1 MNYDDLSD
9 ELKAKVGEAKSA
21 NELLALAAQEGI
33 ELSDEQLEMVSG
45 GVEWSGSGSGSNCSS
60 QFMHG

>member
-9 ELKAKVGEAKSA
+9 ELKAKVGEAKSV

-45 GVEWSGSGSGSNCSS
+45 GVEWSGSGSGSSCSS
-60 QFMHG
+60 QFIHG

>member
-9 ELKAKVGEAKSA
+9 ELKAKVGEAKSV

-45 GVEWSGSGSGSNCSS
+45 GVEWGGSGSDSNCSS
-60 QFMHG
+60 QFIHG